1 MDVAGSLFIPTLVAE
16 MLNAGTSGAAFQS
29 IVTTGIQMA
38 VISAVAGLG
47 AIAGGYACATL
58 TAQVAKDMRQ
68 AIYTKSLKL
77 SVYDFR
83 QFGTASITTRTISD
97 VTTIQMALLSSIQMI
112 LPVPVICV
120 LSLVLTFNLNRA
132 IGFVLLAVV
141 LVVLIL
147 AFFMIRAA
155 SPLFR
160 RLQKLLDRMST
171 VFLENLTGVRVV
183 RAFNNEKREKT
194 RMDTAF
200 TNYAQTSIRANR
212 RFANLDGLSFFFIN
226 FFVVLIYWM
235 SGGQIHAGLFQI
247 GDITAVIEYAFLVLF
262 YLMMA
267 QMVILTLPRALS
279 AVSVSAWCWTTPQ
292 KSPTWCWTT
301 RKKKATRK
309 TFSRSRMS
317 PSALLTQRNTPCGT

>member
-1 MDVAGSLFIPTLVAE
+1 MKLLLRFLKPHWKLCVLTVVLLFVDVAGSLFIPTLVAE

-147 AFFMIRAA
+147 AFFMIRSA

-171 VFLENLTGVRVV
+171 VFLETSPACEWFVRLTM
-183 RAFNNEKREKT
+183 K
-194 RMDTAF
+194 
-200 TNYAQTSIRANR
+200 
-212 RFANLDGLSFFFIN
+212 
-226 FFVVLIYWM
+226 
-235 SGGQIHAGLFQI
+235 SGRKP
-247 GDITAVIEYAFLVLF
+247 V
-262 YLMMA
+262 
-267 QMVILTLPRALS
+267 
-279 AVSVSAWCWTTPQ
+279 WTPP
-292 KSPTWCWTT
+292 SPTTHRPLSGPIGALPTWT
-301 RKKKATRK
+301 AC
-309 TFSRSRMS
+309 
-317 PSALLTQRNTPCGT
+317 PSSLSTSSWS

>member
-1 MDVAGSLFIPTLVAE
+1 MKLLLRFLKPHWKLCVLTVVLLFVDVAGSLFIPTLVAE

-147 AFFMIRAA
+147 AFFMIRSA

-183 RAFNNEKREKT
+183 RAFNNEKRE
-194 RMDTAF
+194 
-200 TNYAQTSIRANR
+200 
-212 RFANLDGLSFFFIN
+212 NL
-226 FFVVLIYWM
+226 YP
-235 SGGQIHAGLFQI
+235 GQ
-247 GDITAVIEYAFLVLF
+247 
-262 YLMMA
+262 
-267 QMVILTLPRALS
+267 
-279 AVSVSAWCWTTPQ
+279 
-292 KSPTWCWTT
+292 
-301 RKKKATRK
+301 
-309 TFSRSRMS
+309 
-317 PSALLTQRNTPCGT
+317 SALCQLGRPGLLLYQLLRGPDLLDERRADPRRPVPDR

>member
-1 MDVAGSLFIPTLVAE
+1 MKLLLRFLKPHWKLCVLTVVLLFVDVAGSLFIPTLVAE

-147 AFFMIRAA
+147 AFFMIRSA

-171 VFLENLTGVRVV
+171 VFLENLTGVRVLLHLP
-183 RAFNNEKREKT
+183 EKVEGGDQAVKQT
-194 RMDTAF
+194 GQVF
-200 TNYAQTSIRANR
+200 TVVH
-212 RFANLDGLSFFFIN
+212 LHGLHP
-226 FFVVLIYWM
+226 VHR
-235 SGGQIHAGLFQI
+235 SGNGRDRTDLF
-247 GDITAVIEYAFLVLF
+247 D
-262 YLMMA
+262 
-267 QMVILTLPRALS
+267 
-279 AVSVSAWCWTTPQ
+279 VSYVQ
-292 KSPTWCWTT
+292 
-301 RKKKATRK
+301 
-309 TFSRSRMS
+309 
-317 PSALLTQRNTPCGT
+317 L

>member
-1 MDVAGSLFIPTLVAE
+1 

-147 AFFMIRAA
+147 AFFMIRSA

-183 RAFNNEKREKT
+183 RAFNNEKRGENPYGHRLHQLRT
-194 RMDTAF
+194 DL
-200 TNYAQTSIRANR
+200 YP
-212 RFANLDGLSFFFIN
+212 
-226 FFVVLIYWM
+226 
-235 SGGQIHAGLFQI
+235 GQ
-247 GDITAVIEYAFLVLF
+247 
-262 YLMMA
+262 
-267 QMVILTLPRALS
+267 
-279 AVSVSAWCWTTPQ
+279 
-292 KSPTWCWTT
+292 
-301 RKKKATRK
+301 
-309 TFSRSRMS
+309 
-317 PSALLTQRNTPCGT
+317 SALCQLGRPVLLLYQLLRGSDLLDERRADPRRPVPDR